1 MKFRL
6 SVLILIV
13 IFLLGC
19 GPATKTPV
27 DTAYW
32 KGYRQGQADAKQ
44 GFWRS
49 HCFVEMN
56 TEAQAYWK
64 GYEAGNSAG
73 FKKKHKRRK
82 RNN

>member
-1 MKFRL
+1 MMRT
-6 SVLILIV
+6 LILIA
-13 IFLLGC
+13 IILLGC
-19 GPATKTPV
+19 GTATKTPV
-27 DTAYW
+27 DTAYL
-32 KGYRQGQADAKQ
+32 KGYRQEQADAKQ

-56 TEAQAYWK
+56 PEAQAYWK

-73 FKKKHKRRK
+73 FKKKHKRPK